1 MKDIYSPLE
10 IDEEWDNY
18 APTADGSS
26 TALMERAAG
35 VSTDGPTEGN
45 GLDTEAAT
53 TTTVPVTPDVMP
65 DSRVM
70 PGINDLPGDGTKEP
84 DQSSITYDTAEAL
97 IDKPTTNTDTFDIS
111 DTNSSPTPD
120 PSGLVSITPGGLTPE
135 PTSGETTPGETNPE
149 TTIAGTPH
157 EMIPV
162 NVNVTGGEAAVTGG
176 ETTDSNDTLPDPNF
190 MGGEA
195 ADSGDKLPEVVDQ
208 SKGGTS
214 SPDVRVVPS
223 EEPKE
228 ETDEQ
233 TDEGDSDVVI
243 DTGTIT
249 PDTGEESTDTI
260 KASDDDGESS
270 SDDDTESAEADTSST
285 DSDDKSSETK
295 ADNAKAPT
303 NPDDDE
309 LAGIL
314 DKWDQSNKEIADM
327 LKAARK
333 DIEANVLRMS
343 DQKTNLKTDLE
354 QQIADLDEGIANEN
368 ARLAKIET
376 NLAKLPSDEAN

>member
-18 APTADGSS
+18 APAADGSS
-26 TALMERAAG
+26 TALMERPVG
-35 VSTDGPTEGN
+35 VSTDGLTEGN
-45 GLDTEAAT
+45 GLNTEGAMAT
-53 TTTVPVTPDVMP
+53 KIAVTSPDDM
-65 DSRVM
+65 SKSNVM
-70 PGINDLPGDGTKEP
+70 PGINDSPGDGTKEP
-84 DQSSITYDTAEAL
+84 DQTNIAYDAAEAL
-97 IDKPTTNTDTFDIS
+97 IDKPAADADLVTTPDTTPGFAATDGDTFDIN
-111 DTNSSPTPD
+111 DTRGLVKITPD
-120 PSGLVSITPGGLTPE
+120 E
-135 PTSGETTPGETNPE
+135 PTSDKPAPE

-157 EMIPV
+157 DIEPV
-162 NVNVTGGEAAVTGG
+162 KISVMGG
-176 ETTDSNDTLPDPNF
+176 ETPDSNDTLPDPI
-190 MGGEA
+190 
-195 ADSGDKLPEVVDQ
+195 DQ

-214 SPDVRVVPS
+214 SPDVPVITPYIAPVEPG
-223 EEPKE
+223 EEPKD
-228 ETDEQ
+228 ETK
-233 TDEGDSDVVI
+233 GDSDIVI

-249 PDTGEESTDTI
+249 PDTGEKSTDTF

-270 SDDDTESAEADTSST
+270 SDDDTENAEADTSSS
-285 DSDDKSSETK
+285 DSADKSSETK
-295 ADNAKAPT
+295 ADKPKAPT
-303 NPDDDE
+303 SAGDDE

-333 DIEANVLRMS
+333 EIEANVLRMS